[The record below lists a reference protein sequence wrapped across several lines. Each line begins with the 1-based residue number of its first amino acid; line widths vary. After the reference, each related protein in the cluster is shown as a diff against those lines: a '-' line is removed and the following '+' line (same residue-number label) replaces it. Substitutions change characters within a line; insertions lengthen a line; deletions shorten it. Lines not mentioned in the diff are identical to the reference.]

1 MNESMQLVLIYS
13 GFQLLIGFVLAVNA
27 VKYRFKTEILLGD
40 GGNTEML
47 KAMRSHGNWSEYSP
61 AYIISLLLI
70 SLVQGPSWLI
80 HTIGIISF
88 VGRASHAYGLSQKQ
102 DPNIFRQV
110 GFVLSIL
117 AMLICVV
124 SLIYLGYTL

>member
-13 GFQLLIGFVLAVNA
+13 GFQLLIGLVLAINA
-27 VKYRFKTEILLGD
+27 VKLRFKTQILLGD
-40 GGNTEML
+40 DGNTEML

-70 SLVQGPSWLI
+70 SLVQGPLWLI
-80 HTIGIISF
+80 HTIGIMSF
-88 VGRASHAYGLSQKQ
+88 IGRASHAYGLNQEQ
-102 DPNIFRQV
+102 DPNLFRQA